1 MTLSSLDGWTWPL
14 SNHKQEAQ
22 SHLFWYLKCC
32 CVFWNAV
39 IWPVRTTVALPLYI
53 TRTFLLLQWRQ
64 ISYLK
69 QCGWNVSSR
78 LGGAFCCIC
87 QNLVDVDFII
97 LLWSCNLKFLK
108 WRGEIENAPICQG
121 EYMNSLN
128 GGGNIHTV
136 SLTGQ
141 PRAAGTP
148 QNRLLEFQKRARND
162 HKITFKHI
170 MSYSGF
176 TAGPLT
182 MHRLLCSYLI
192 EHSVVFKCSS

>member
-1 MTLSSLDGWTWPL
+1 M
-14 SNHKQEAQ
+14 
-22 SHLFWYLKCC
+22 
-32 CVFWNAV
+32 V
-39 IWPVRTTVALPLYI
+39 WPVGTTVALPLYI
-53 TRTFLLLQWRQ
+53 TRTFLLLQWQ
-64 ISYLK
+64 QFFYSK

-78 LGGAFCCIC
+78 LGRAFYCIC
-87 QNLVDVDFII
+87 QNLLDVVLII
-97 LLWSCNLKFLK
+97 LWSCNLKFLN
-108 WRGEIENAPICQG
+108 WRGEVENAPICQG
-121 EYMNSLN
+121 EYRNSLK

-136 SLTGQ
+136 SLTRQ

-148 QNRLLEFQKRARND
+148 QNWLLEFQKRAWND